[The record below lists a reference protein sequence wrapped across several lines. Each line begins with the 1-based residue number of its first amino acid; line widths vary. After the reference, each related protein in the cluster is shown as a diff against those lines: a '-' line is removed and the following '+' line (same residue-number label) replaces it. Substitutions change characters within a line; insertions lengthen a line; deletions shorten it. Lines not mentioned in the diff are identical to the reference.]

1 MSSSVSDT
9 STAYRWEGLLID
21 SNLLLLLFVGL
32 RDRNRIQKFK
42 RTAQF
47 TIRDFE
53 RLAAFIRRFKE
64 VVTTP
69 SVLTEVSNLLG
80 QLPDKLRYSFY
91 RRFAHGIKDLREQ
104 YTPRRELG
112 DEEAF
117 PKFGLTDIAILQ
129 GARGRYLVLTD
140 DSALARYLL
149 SQNIDVINFNHLR
162 TFE

>member
-32 RDRNRIQKFK
+32 CDRDRIQKFK

-53 RLAAFIRRFKE
+53 RLAAFIGRFKE

-69 SVLTEVSNLLG
+69 SILTEVSNLLG
-80 QLPDKLRYSFY
+80 QLPDSLKYSFY
-91 RRFAHGIKDLREQ
+91 QHFAHAMKNMHEQ
-104 YTPRRELG
+104 YTPSQELG
-112 DEEAF
+112 NEKAF
-117 PKFGLTDIAILQ
+117 PRFGLTDTAILQ
-129 GARGRYLVLTD
+129 AASGTYLVLTD
-140 DSALARYLL
+140 DFRLTQYLL
-149 SQNIDVINFNHLR
+149 SRNITVINFNQLR
-162 TFE
+162 AFE